1 MDIDDILREVDPVSH
16 SIPSETRD
24 LQALTRAW
32 VAERSAPEL
41 LEWPANG
48 LFERVNDRIKRQIEK
63 VEDMT
68 GDMDPKTNFAL
79 IVIQTELERFKFV
92 VRSYLRARIAK
103 VYITSHSFA
112 LNQTAKL
119 VLVAQIDKHALHY
132 LSSPTLR
139 ARLSETELAYATR
152 HQALLHNHYLSSFLS
167 SFPPV
172 LQNLND
178 TAGNI
183 SMIDSP
189 DLDTAVFIRLLRD
202 TEIEGLGTD
211 EDVILPGNAGDIF
224 ILRWSSAKRFV
235 DDGDA
240 ELV

>member
-1 MDIDDILREVDPVSH
+1 MDIDDILREVDPVAD

-32 VAERSAPEL
+32 VAERCAPEL

-48 LFERVNDRIKRQIEK
+48 LFERFNDRIKAQIEK

-68 GDMDPKTNFAL
+68 GDMDPRTNFAL
-79 IVIQTELERFKFV
+79 IVIQTELERCKYI

-103 VYITSHSFA
+103 
-112 LNQTAKL
+112 
-119 VLVAQIDKHALHY
+119 IDKHALHY
-132 LSSPTLR
+132 LSTPTMR
-139 ARLSETELAYATR
+139 VRLSETELAYATR
-152 HQALLHNHYLSSFLS
+152 HQAMLHNHYLSSFLS
-167 SFPPV
+167 SFPAN

-183 SMIDSP
+183 SMIDTP

-202 TEIEGLGTD
+202 CLVEGRGID
-211 EDVILPGNAGDIF
+211 EDGSLNGKNGDIL
-224 ILRWSSAKRFV
+224 ILRWSDAKPLV
-235 DDGDA
+235 DAAHA